1 MTQVSSWTIQA
12 YRQALTSGRLDPAQR
27 YEIIDGELLP
37 MSPPLFLHQ
46 WVAKILFRLLDRFV
60 LNQDLGEVFFAPL
73 DVVLSDIQKPQPDLL
88 FVAKDRLNIIHRF
101 GTIEGAPDLIIE
113 ILSSSTAKADQNR
126 KRQIYETAGVKE
138 YWLIDTDKQTA
149 TVLSLQANL
158 FVEIEQTTNRLS
170 SAVVLKGFEVALS
183 DLFDLPL
190 GITED

>member
-12 YRQALTSGRLDPAQR
+12 YRQALIHGRLDPAQR
-27 YEIIDGELLP
+27 YEIIDGELVP
-37 MSPPLFLHQ
+37 MSSPLFLHQ

-73 DVVLSDIQKPQPDLL
+73 DVVLSETQKPQPDLL
-88 FVAKDRLNIIHRF
+88 FVAKDRLSIIHRF
-101 GTIEGAPDLIIE
+101 GTIEGAPDLIVE

-126 KRQIYETAGVKE
+126 KRQIYEAAGVKE
-138 YWLIDTDKQTA
+138 YWLIDTDKQNA
-149 TVLSLQANL
+149 TVLSLQAEC
-158 FVEIEQTTNRLS
+158 FVEIEQATNTLS

-183 DLFDLPL
+183 DLFDLPF